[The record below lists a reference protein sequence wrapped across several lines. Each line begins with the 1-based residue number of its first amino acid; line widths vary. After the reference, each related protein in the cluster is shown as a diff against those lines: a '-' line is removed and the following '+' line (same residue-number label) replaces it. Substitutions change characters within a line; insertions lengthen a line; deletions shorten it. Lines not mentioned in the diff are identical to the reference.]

1 MQHSIVLIVV
11 FCVLSRSF
19 AGEVQRTEAPKNAS
33 KNSNLPKAVQMDKD
47 EQVIQKVNQKQDDAG
62 ESKAASV
69 QIPKDDKTDAP
80 TTKLPSQPA
89 PKIVTPATTTTLKA
103 VESGPEK
110 VQVHPKNVKQ
120 KIEQAKQKEK
130 AGPKGEEKEDY
141 EEKSKENEAKP
152 KGGVVVPVAKKPEA
166 NPGDQETPQKL
177 DKQAEIQPSTKEEKE
192 NENKAGEK
200 HEEEKAKAEIAKENE
215 KEARQRQALL
225 DTQAQSGH
233 VFTYLLIFGAL
244 LSILYLVI
252 HNKNKLLGMI
262 IEGRSGRRPSVSRRA
277 GNVRYRRLSTTDPG
291 NTADDESGR
300 SYVS

>member
-1 MQHSIVLIVV
+1 MQHSILLFVI

-19 AGEVQRTEAPKNAS
+19 ALEVQRTEAPKNAS
-33 KNSNLPKAVQMDKD
+33 KSGNPPKAVPMDKD
-47 EQVIQKVNQKQDDAG
+47 EQASNKVNQKEDGAGVSKDTSRQD
-62 ESKAASV
+62 
-69 QIPKDDKTDAP
+69 PKDNKAEKP
-80 TTKLPSQPA
+80 TTKVVPQPA
-89 PKIVTPATTTTLKA
+89 PKVVTPGTTTTTPKA

-110 VQVHPKNVKQ
+110 VQVHPKNKP
-120 KIEQAKQKEK
+120 K
-130 AGPKGEEKEDY
+130 AG
-141 EEKSKENEAKP
+141 A
-152 KGGVVVPVAKKPEA
+152 VVPVAKKPDA
-166 NPGDQETPQKL
+166 KPGDQETPQKL

-192 NENKAGEK
+192 NENNAGEKHDEKAGEK
-200 HEEEKAKAEIAKENE
+200 REEEKAKAEITKENE

-225 DTQAQSGH
+225 DTQAPSGH

-244 LSILYLVI
+244 LSVLYLVI